1 MALPRRISDLKEMG
15 YPISSEIEINNLTGQ
30 RYARYSL
37 KTRKEHTQ

>member
-15 YPISSEIEINNLTGQ
+15 YPISSEIEVNNLTGQ

-37 KTRKEHTQ
+37 KTRKERTQ